1 MARINIDRMPD
12 IAFRLMSAVMTL
24 KDFLY
29 PTVDKRVLTF
39 GIREGMTVVDYG
51 CGPGRYTTRVA
62 KLVGRN
68 GRVYAVDVQELAVEA
83 VKRKM
88 AAQGLGNIVP
98 VLVKGYDTGLPDK
111 QADMVCVLDMFFG
124 LREPTTF
131 LREVYRITKPEGV
144 LIIDDGHQSRQSTLQ
159 KIQASG
165 CWRVTEET
173 RDHLTCR
180 PVSEPGFDASTTAA

>member
-12 IAFRLMSAVMTL
+12 MAFRLMSAVMTL

-29 PTVDKRVLTF
+29 PTVDKRVITF

-51 CGPGRYTTRVA
+51 CGPGCYTTRVA
-62 KLVGRN
+62 KLVRHT

-98 VLVKGYDTGLPDK
+98 VLAKGYDTGLPDK
-111 QADMVCVLDMFFG
+111 LADMVCALDMFFG

-131 LREVYRITKPEGV
+131 LREVYRITKPNGV
-144 LIIDDGHQSRQSTLQ
+144 LIIDDGHQSRQRTLQ

-173 RDHLTCR
+173 RDYLTCR
-180 PVSEPGFDASTTAA
+180 PVSEPCSSASTTAA